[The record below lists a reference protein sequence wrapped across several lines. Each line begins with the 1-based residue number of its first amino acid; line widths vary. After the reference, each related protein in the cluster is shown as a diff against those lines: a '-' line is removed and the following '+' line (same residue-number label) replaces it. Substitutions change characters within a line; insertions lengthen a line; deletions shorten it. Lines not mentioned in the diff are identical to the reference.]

1 MHGWWGVGDVV
12 GRMASRVVVVV
23 VVVGGGGGGGGGV
36 IIVGTSISLP
46 AVDLTGNLAL
56 ALHYERVINGGDI
69 CDGEK
74 HCTGNGVDRN
84 VEESLEVTSDSK
96 SGLIMGFVRGNW

>member
-1 MHGWWGVGDVV
+1 MRGWWGVGGVV
-12 GRMASRVVVVV
+12 GRMTSSVGGDVVVVV
-23 VVVGGGGGGGGGV
+23 VVV
-36 IIVGTSISLP
+36 IVRRSISLP
-46 AVDLTGNLAL
+46 AVDLTGNLTGNLTRAL

-74 HCTGNGVDRN
+74 HCTGNSVDRN
-84 VEESLEVTSDSK
+84 VEECLEVTSDSK